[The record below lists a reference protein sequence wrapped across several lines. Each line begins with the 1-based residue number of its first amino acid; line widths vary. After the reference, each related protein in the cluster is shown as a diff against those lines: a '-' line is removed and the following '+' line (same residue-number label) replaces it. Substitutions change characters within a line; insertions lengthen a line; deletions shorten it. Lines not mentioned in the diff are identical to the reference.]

1 MRYKCIGSPHCL
13 KTFEYGHA
21 LRAHTA
27 ACDKAQTIL
36 KSRAS
41 VEKMEYEISV
51 AYHGITGLH
60 RNPYYPTA
68 HHVDQS
74 MKFEFAD
81 RTKFRYPPTGS
92 SSSVDADA
100 ARKAAATAANSS
112 PRRIRKAVNSTVHSS
127 NQVKMALSYQ
137 S

>member
-27 ACDKAQTIL
+27 ACDKAQKIL
-36 KSRAS
+36 KSRAN
-41 VEKMEYEISV
+41 VEKMEYEIAV
-51 AYHGITGLH
+51 AYPGITGLH

-68 HHVDQS
+68 HHVDQT

-81 RTKFRYPPTGS
+81 RTKFRYPPTGTVVKE
-92 SSSVDADA
+92 SVDTNAVA
-100 ARKAAATAANSS
+100 KASSS
-112 PRRIRKAVNSTVHSS
+112 PRRIRKAVNSSVHSS
-127 NQVKMALSYQ
+127 NQVKMALSYP